1 MDKRSIDKKRFWLK
15 FEGLSQMHF
24 EWDETRHLR
33 KSSTVICELLT
44 EKHKQQESRRK
55 SFVCWICLICCE
67 SFLINEEGDGL
78 KGEQLR
84 GGGLGPWLGGC
95 RVVEQGVFR
104 RRQEAS
110 PVRHRGFPELV
121 SVGRGFRKIRRPK
134 GTSLHTRRFN
144 FSFLPRAGTGLSRSS
159 KARAQIF
166 QKLAGLFLQ
175 HDKVRSFYAPI
186 CLEPLFTGLWR
197 THQWDS
203 TDPEAF
209 LADTRESPGSMS

>member
-1 MDKRSIDKKRFWLK
+1 MDKRSIDKKKRFWLK

-44 EKHKQQESRRK
+44 EKQNCNSRRK
-55 SFVCWICLICCE
+55 SFSSWTFLIWQN
-67 SFLINEEGDGL
+67 SFLINEVGDGL

-84 GGGLGPWLGGC
+84 GWGLGPWLGGR

-121 SVGRGFRKIRRPK
+121 SVGRGFRKVGRPK

-159 KARAQIF
+159 KARALILL
-166 QKLAGLFLQ
+166 KPAGLFLQ
-175 HDKVRSFYAPI
+175 QDKVRFSNSPI
-186 CLEPLFTGLWR
+186 CLEPLLQACEGLISETLR
-197 THQWDS
+197 TVRL
-203 TDPEAF
+203 F
-209 LADTRESPGSMS
+209 